1 MKGDAFYVSVKDNQR
16 ALIHPS
22 STALNGIGEWCIF
35 DEVVLTSATY
45 LRTVTFIKG
54 EWYVVTSLSL
64 SLSLSLS
71 SCGSISAT
79 CSLLCLQETHA
90 DHNSVARFSPTFKSK
105 A

>member
-22 STALNGIGEWCIF
+22 STALNGNGEWCIF

-54 EWYVVTSLSL
+54 EWYVVNSLSL
-64 SLSLSLS
+64 SPLFFYTFDLKV
-71 SCGSISAT
+71 GGNRAT
-79 CSLLCLQETHA
+79 LLCSA
-90 DHNSVARFSPTFKSK
+90 
-105 A
+105 